1 VTAFEAAVFDMD
13 GLLVDSEVLWHE
25 AELEIL
31 VPLGAPIDPAAARAT
46 KGLFVEEV
54 VAHWHGR
61 SPWSAPSVRDVA
73 DRILDRVGTLVE
85 SKGRL
90 LPGALRAL
98 DMTGR
103 LGPRALASST
113 PTTLIMRTLEHF
125 DIADAFDVICSAE
138 DEAYGKPHPA
148 VFLTAAQRLGVDPR
162 ACVVFEDSEAG
173 VLAAKAA
180 RMTCVAVP
188 AAEDRGRPGFGIAD
202 VVLPGLQDLDETW
215 VTSRYS
221 TREMQ
226 SPALPGDR

>member
-31 VPLGAPIDPAAARAT
+31 VPLGAPIDAEATRAT
-46 KGLFVEEV
+46 KGLFVDEV
-54 VAHWHGR
+54 VSYWHGR
-61 SPWSAPSVRDVA
+61 APWRSPSVQDVVEE
-73 DRILDRVGTLVE
+73 ILDRVGALVE

-98 DMTGR
+98 ELTGQ

-113 PTTLIMRTLEHF
+113 PKTLIARTLGHF
-125 DIADAFDVICSAE
+125 GLGDAFEVIHSAE
-138 DEAYGKPHPA
+138 DEPYGKPHPA
-148 VFLTAAQRLGVDPR
+148 VFLTAAQRLGADPR
-162 ACVVFEDSEAG
+162 GCVVFEDSEAG

-202 VVLPGLQDLDETW
+202 VVLASLQDLDEAW
-215 VTSRYS
+215 LTSRYAS
-221 TREMQ
+221 SGPR
-226 SPALPGDR
+226 A